1 MAATSLSIY
10 QAHRDTLLAEIVSA
24 LSANESLIASW
35 LTGSFARH
43 EADAVSDLDLNIVV
57 ADHYSESLCAR
68 PRLIGAGT
76 TDERLAIISRFGQPA
91 VIHEN
96 HHNAPEGG
104 TFTFVLYK
112 ESALMVDWIFIPQA
126 KAQRPAQSIL
136 LFDKA
141 GIPVSPPG
149 SPEALDQRVEMLTE
163 KIAFFWMV
171 MAVTTKYVVRQD
183 ATQVQ
188 ILLDTLQRV
197 FYEIQRLIAGEFWR
211 YRRGSTTRL
220 CVNRDQQI
228 KALLE
233 LRNAMLNLIPQ
244 AVELGVQV
252 SSSPSSTLN
261 VLLNLQ

>member
-1 MAATSLSIY
+1 
-10 QAHRDTLLAEIVSA
+10 
-24 LSANESLIASW
+24 
-35 LTGSFARH
+35 
-43 EADAVSDLDLNIVV
+43 
-57 ADHYSESLCAR
+57 
-68 PRLIGAGT
+68 
-76 TDERLAIISRFGQPA
+76 
-91 VIHEN
+91 
-96 HHNAPEGG
+96 
-104 TFTFVLYK
+104 
-112 ESALMVDWIFIPQA
+112 
-126 KAQRPAQSIL
+126 
-136 LFDKA
+136 
-141 GIPVSPPG
+141 
-149 SPEALDQRVEMLTE
+149 
-163 KIAFFWMV
+163 